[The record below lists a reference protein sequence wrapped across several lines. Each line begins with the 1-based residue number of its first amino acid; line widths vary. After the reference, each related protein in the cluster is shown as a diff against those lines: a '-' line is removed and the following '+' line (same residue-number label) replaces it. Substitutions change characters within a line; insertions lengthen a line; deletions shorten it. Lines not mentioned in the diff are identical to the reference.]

1 MHPQDP
7 REQHTTRYES
17 GYQPG
22 GYQDPAYRQD
32 PAYYQQDPAYQPY
45 RAPGGQQPAPRRRP
59 EVNVGMFAGGVLATA
74 IVTALAAW
82 LCAWIIDVIA
92 TRATES
98 GKFGVWNPMAEQ
110 GYWFAVVAFFCA
122 LLAGVLWYLL
132 HLGTPSPDMFFAWIV
147 GILIAAAV
155 VIPLTLSSDI
165 WVGVTTAIEHLVIGL
180 PIFSLTRT
188 VGAKSLERP

>member
-22 GYQDPAYRQD
+22 GYQEPA
-32 PAYYQQDPAYQPY
+32 YQQDPAYQPY
-45 RAPGGQQPAPRRRP
+45 RTPGGAPHAPRRP

-74 IVTALAAW
+74 VVTALAAW
-82 LCAWIIDVIA
+82 LCAWIIDVVA

-110 GYWFAVVAFFCA
+110 GYWFAVVAFLRA
-122 LLAGVLWYLL
+122 LLASVLWYLL

-165 WVGVTTAIEHLVIGL
+165 WVGVSTAIEHLVIGL

>member
-1 MHPQDP
+1 MYPQDP
-7 REQHTTRYES
+7 REQHTARYES

-22 GYQDPAYRQD
+22 GYQDPG
-32 PAYYQQDPAYQPY
+32 YQQSY
-45 RAPGGQQPAPRRRP
+45 RSPGQPAPRRQP
-59 EVNVGMFAGGVLATA
+59 EVNLGMFAGGVLATA
-74 IVTALAAW
+74 VVTALAAW

-122 LLAGVLWYLL
+122 LLAGVLWYVL

-147 GILIAAAV
+147 GILIAASV
-155 VIPLTLSSDI
+155 IIPLTLSSDL
-165 WVGVTTAIEHLVIGL
+165 WVGASTAIEHLVIGL
-180 PIFSLTRT
+180 PIFSLIRA
-188 VGAKSLERP
+188 VGAKSLEPR